1 MFGLGKKTWII
12 GGVLIALVGT
22 TAWAT
27 KMHNRSPEDRAA
39 WATERVTKK
48 LNLDDGQKAAF
59 EKVADEMVAMR
70 GLRTEFM
77 MDLSSKLKEFS
88 QDDTLTVEEVNTL
101 RDEIK
106 AEFDKRANAI
116 IPDFVTFYNTLDDEQ
131 RDMVT
136 ARLENM
142 SERMHDR
149 RHKRG
154 GWGKSEDKTDN

>member
-77 MDLSSKLKEFS
+77 TDS
-88 QDDTLTVEEVNTL
+88 QSQTNIMHHCYVEENEYYCIVCIYTMNIIFVCTSL
-101 RDEIK
+101 AIFFQD
-106 AEFDKRANAI
+106 NAKKYMRMYNVAK
-116 IPDFVTFYNTLDDEQ
+116 DVQNRVLLWYFYTW
-131 RDMVT
+131 
-136 ARLENM
+136 
-142 SERMHDR
+142 R
-149 RHKRG
+149 R
-154 GWGKSEDKTDN
+154 